1 MVCATISASFVTVTK
16 LATDN
21 GDGHQ
26 EQSVACR
33 WCRRP
38 VDQSGLGRPRVFC
51 KRSCRQRQFEA
62 RAKAARH
69 GLDESELIV
78 VRSELEQLRDELYVL
93 QCAVEDVERDISAT
107 STLAEMREGLE
118 WVLVAARPLQ
128 TTLIR

>member
-1 MVCATISASFVTVTK
+1 M
-16 LATDN
+16 
-21 GDGHQ
+21 
-26 EQSVACR
+26 ACR

-38 VDQSGLGRPRVFC
+38 VEQSGVGRPRVFC

-107 STLAEMREGLE
+107 STLAEMREGSE